1 MATKDSAPAKK
12 AAPKKTA
19 TAAPKKAAAPKKEAA
34 PKKAAAPKKEA
45 APKSDAPAKKAKKYH
60 VMVHPEFGWQV
71 KAEGNSKATVR
82 CKTKEEAEAKAKE
95 LSKAHGTKHV
105 PHKKDGKIQ
114 KTKY

>member
-34 PKKAAAPKKEA
+34 PKKAAA
-45 APKSDAPAKKAKKYH
+45 SKAKKYH

-71 KAEGNSKATVR
+71 KAEGNTKATVR

-95 LSKAHGTKHV
+95 LSKPHGTKHV
-105 PHKKDGKIQ
+105 PHKMDGKIQ

>member
-34 PKKAAAPKKEA
+34 PKKAAAPKA
-45 APKSDAPAKKAKKYH
+45 DAPAKKAKKYH

-71 KAEGNSKATVR
+71 KAEGNTKATVR

-95 LSKAHGTKHV
+95 LSKPHGTKHV
-105 PHKKDGKIQ
+105 PHKMDGKIQ

>member
-19 TAAPKKAAAPKKEAA
+19 TTAPKKAAAPKKETA
-34 PKKAAAPKKEA
+34 PKKAATPKKEA
-45 APKSDAPAKKAKKYH
+45 APKAAAAPKAKKYH

-95 LSKAHGTKHV
+95 LSKPHGTKHV